1 VPTLAAGDKVL
12 HTSFGLGSV
21 IATSGTTEDP
31 RADVD
36 FGSHGV
42 KRLAVRHA
50 PIEKL

>member
-1 VPTLAAGDKVL
+1 MAAGDKVL
-12 HTSFGLGSV
+12 HTSFGLGTV
-21 IATSGTTEDP
+21 IATSGSAEDP

-36 FGSHGV
+36 FGSHGT

>member
-1 VPTLAAGDKVL
+1 MTYSSPSRTILDSIFVASLL
-12 HTSFGLGSV
+12 
-21 IATSGTTEDP
+21 ATSGSAEDP